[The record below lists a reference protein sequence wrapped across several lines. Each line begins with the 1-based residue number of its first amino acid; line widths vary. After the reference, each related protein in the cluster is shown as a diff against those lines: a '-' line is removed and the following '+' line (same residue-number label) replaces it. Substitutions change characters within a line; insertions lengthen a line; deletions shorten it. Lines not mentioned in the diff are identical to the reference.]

1 MRPVPCTYIRGGTSR
16 ALFFM
21 EKDLPQDKSLW
32 PGLFMKALGVR
43 RTPAGLSAMG
53 MDFPTH
59 KVAVISPHKGP
70 DADVDYN
77 FFQIDSENDYVD
89 NRGNC
94 GNMSSAVGPFA
105 IDEGLVEAREP
116 ETLVRI
122 YNTNTR
128 RIITSRVQ
136 VKDGR
141 SCTQGDAVVC
151 GVPGTG
157 SPVWLSFENPGGG
170 LTGKLFPTG
179 NKTDYFAIPGRED
192 LPVTLIDCANP
203 VVLFRAADAGLTGTE
218 LTSLNSRKDFIDLVG
233 RVRGMAAQVFG
244 LVDRW
249 EDAAAKSTYMPF
261 VGIVSP
267 PQTYKDMDGN
277 QVEAGSMDVC
287 CRSFITRLHRAYPI
301 AASIATAAAAKIAG
315 TVAYDVARRPE
326 EGKGPE
332 AGALPADG
340 AVTGPEAG
348 RPELQASS
356 ASRIILG
363 HAGGCTAVEVET
375 AGEEVVRG
383 TVLRTACIIMK
394 GILWVEE

>member
-1 MRPVPCTYIRGGTSR
+1 M
-16 ALFFM
+16 
-21 EKDLPQDKSLW
+21 
-32 PGLFMKALGVR
+32 R

-70 DADVDYN
+70 DADLDYN

-249 EDAAAKSTYMPF
+249 EDAATKSTYMPF

-326 EGKGPE
+326 PGKSPE
-332 AGALPADG
+332 TGALPADG
-340 AVTGPEAG
+340 AATGPEAG
-348 RPELQASS
+348 KPELPASS

-383 TVLRTACIIMK
+383 TVLRTACTIMK